1 MRSRA
6 SSFPA
11 RKAHLSSRI
20 EVCVLVVLGALIFS
34 PAIRAPLFLDDFLQ
48 ASMVEG
54 TFPAHRGPFDLYD
67 FVADDTRG
75 PMLDRGVLPWWTDRG
90 LTIRFF
96 RPLASALLYVE
107 HRLFDHA
114 ALPMHL
120 VSFAWWLAAALVARA
135 FFRRM
140 LAPRPARIAT
150 FVFALAPCHA
160 LPIGWLANRE
170 TLLSLVFGGLGL
182 LFYARWRD
190 ERRPLQAV
198 AVFVSFLLA
207 FFGGGEYA
215 FTFGGY
221 VLAFDLVRR
230 GEPVARRTT
239 GWLPFAAPAL
249 LYLGLRTWLRYGAAA
264 SGFYTDPIHDT
275 AAFLANAPMRAASLL
290 GAGWLTFDVV
300 WWRAGAIVPTF
311 LLLALAAAVLVAIP
325 VVRVTFARLE
335 PASRTFAAW
344 MLYGSLLAIVP
355 VLAAAPAPRLLGAS
369 MIGIASVVAI
379 VVDLAWFPKS
389 EDAARSPTAGPSSGP
404 RTGWMSLAAL
414 GLAFAH
420 FVHGPGT
427 SWLKAEGHRVAAL
440 DLVHRVEFVRANVA
454 DTKRTPVAA
463 FRALAS
469 VFFMPFALDP
479 KSPPPRWF
487 VLSQAGHALALRQGP
502 RTLDLVVPPGGIYP
516 EGERSLYRRSDLP
529 LKKGDEFRTKGMRVT
544 VLDAGTKD
552 SMRLR
557 FEFDRDPSKFVWI
570 SDTRT
575 AIFLADL
582 PKVGFGHPFDVRDA
596 APSPVR

>member
-1 MRSRA
+1 M
-6 SSFPA
+6 
-11 RKAHLSSRI
+11 
-20 EVCVLVVLGALIFS
+20 CVLVVLGALIFS

-67 FVADDTRG
+67 FVADDTRE
-75 PMLDRGVLPWWTDRG
+75 PMLDRGLLPWWTDRG

-140 LAPRPARIAT
+140 LASRPARIAA
-150 FVFALAPCHA
+150 FVFALSPCHA

-182 LFYARWRD
+182 LFYARWCD
-190 ERRPLQAV
+190 DRRPLHAA
-198 AVFVSFLLA
+198 AVFALFLLA

-230 GEPVARRTT
+230 DERVVRRAT
-239 GWLPFAAPAL
+239 GWLPFALPAL
-249 LYLGLRTWLRYGAAA
+249 LYLGLRAWLRYGAAA

-300 WWRAGAIVPTF
+300 WWRAGEVAPTF
-311 LLLALAAAVLVAIP
+311 LLLLLAAAALVAVP
-325 VVRVTFARLE
+325 VVRATFARLD
-335 PASRTFAAW
+335 PAMRTFAAW

-355 VLAAAPAPRLLGAS
+355 VLAASPAPRLLGAS
-369 MIGIASVVAI
+369 MLGIASVVAI
-379 VVDLAWFPKS
+379 VVDLAWFPRS
-389 EDAARSPTAGPSSGP
+389 EDAEAAPTSGP
-404 RTGWMSLAAL
+404 TPGPTPAPMTGWVPLCAL

-427 SWLKAEGHRVAAL
+427 SWLKAEGHRLAAL
-440 DLVHRVEFVRANVA
+440 DLVHRVDFVRANVP

-463 FRALAS
+463 VRALAS

-502 RTLDLVVPPGGIYP
+502 RTIELVVPPRGIYP
-516 EGERSLYRRSDLP
+516 EGERSLYRRSDVP
-529 LKKGDEFRTKGMRVT
+529 LKKGDEFHTKGMRVT
-544 VLDAGTKD
+544 VLDAGATD
-552 SMRLR
+552 PMRLR
-557 FEFDRDPSKFVWI
+557 FEFDRDPSRFVWI

-575 AIFLADL
+575 SIFLSDL
-582 PKVGFGHPFDVRDA
+582 PKVGFGHPFDVRDV
-596 APSPVR
+596 APSSEPAR